1 MHNDFSG
8 PFRCLIVDDDRIMH
22 VLLSALL
29 SRENCWVESAG
40 SGKEGIEKALSFRP
54 DLIFM
59 DIEMPEVN
67 GIEATKRIRKA
78 LDLTRCPV
86 IVAFTSV
93 QTPEIRERCFEA
105 GMDDFLAKPLTPE
118 DLKVVLNHWKNAW
131 RNSTAVLAS

>member
-1 MHNDFSG
+1 
-8 PFRCLIVDDDRIMH
+8 MH

-29 SRENCWVESAG
+29 SRENCWVESAK
-40 SGKEGIEKALSFRP
+40 SGEEGIEKALSFQP

-59 DIEMPEVN
+59 DIEMGGIN
-67 GIEATKRIRKA
+67 GIEATKQIRKT
-78 LDLTRCPV
+78 LDLTKCPV

-118 DLKVVLNHWKNAW
+118 DVKVVLDHWKNAW
-131 RNSTAVLAS
+131 RNASARASR